1 MNVSRPDLYSYEIT
15 ALRKARALLTITG
28 SGVKALVVSVAVVVL
43 GVVVEGAI
51 KYEVQPRSSKA
62 SRTSDAQ
69 AR

>member
-1 MNVSRPDLYSYEIT
+1 VSSAEEDDSAAGAGLVSEI
-15 ALRKARALLTITG
+15 
-28 SGVKALVVSVAVVVL
+28 V
-43 GVVVEGAI
+43 GAI